1 MVTVQIYIAAGY
13 SHFMFESS
21 LWSPENIAIVVAV
34 LLLAGFVKGVVGLG
48 LPTVS
53 LGLLTAVFGLK
64 AAIAL
69 MLVPS
74 FATNLVQGLVGG
86 ELAQIMR
93 RLWLLLVVVCISIW
107 LSSALLAGADTAILS
122 AVLGL
127 SLCLYSGLSL
137 TRPQVEAPR
146 DKERWLSPLVG
157 AINGGL
163 TGLTGSF
170 VMPGVLYLQALGFP
184 RDVFIQAM
192 GVLFTVSTV
201 ALAGSM
207 SGRGLLTADLGLL
220 SIVGLIPAFAGMYI
234 GQKVRKRLSEER
246 FRQVFFISVGV
257 LGAYIF
263 VRSLL

>member
-1 MVTVQIYIAAGY
+1 
-13 SHFMFESS
+13 MFEAS
-21 LWSPENIAIVVAV
+21 LWSPENIIIVIAV

-86 ELAQIMR
+86 ELRQIMC
-93 RLWLLLVVVCISIW
+93 RLWLLLVVACIAIW
-107 LSSALLAGADTAILS
+107 LSSALLAAADTAILS

-127 SLCLYSGLSL
+127 SLCLYSSLSL
-137 TRPQVEAPR
+137 TRPQVQAPS

-170 VMPGVLYLQALGFP
+170 VVPGVLYLQALGFQ

-220 SIVGLIPAFAGMYI
+220 SMVGLVPAFAGMFI

-246 FRQVFFISVGV
+246 FRKIFFISVGV
-257 LGAYIF
+257 LGAYII
-263 VRSLL
+263 VRSLV

>member
-1 MVTVQIYIAAGY
+1 
-13 SHFMFESS
+13 
-21 LWSPENIAIVVAV
+21 
-34 LLLAGFVKGVVGLG
+34 
-48 LPTVS
+48 
-53 LGLLTAVFGLK
+53 LTAVFGLK

-86 ELAQIMR
+86 ELRQIMC
-93 RLWLLLVVVCISIW
+93 RLWLLLVVACIAIW

-137 TRPQVEAPR
+137 TRPQVQAPS

-170 VMPGVLYLQALGFP
+170 VVPGVLYLQALGFQ

-192 GVLFTVSTV
+192 GVLFTVSTL

-220 SIVGLIPAFAGMYI
+220 SMVGLVPAFAGMYV
-234 GQKVRKRLSEER
+234 GQKVRKRLSEEC
-246 FRQVFFISVGV
+246 FRQIFFISVGV
-257 LGAYIF
+257 LGAYII
-263 VRSLL
+263 VRSLV

>member
-1 MVTVQIYIAAGY
+1 
-13 SHFMFESS
+13 MFEAS
-21 LWSPENIAIVVAV
+21 LWSPENITIVIAV

-86 ELAQIMR
+86 ELRQIMC
-93 RLWLLLVVVCISIW
+93 RLWLLLVVACIAIW
-107 LSSALLAGADTAILS
+107 LSSGLLAGADTAILS

-127 SLCLYSGLSL
+127 SLCLYSGLNL
-137 TRPQVEAPR
+137 TRPQVQAPS

-170 VMPGVLYLQALGFP
+170 VVPGVLYLQALGFQ

-220 SIVGLIPAFAGMYI
+220 SMVGLVPAFAGMYI
-234 GQKVRKRLSEER
+234 GRKVRKRLSEER
-246 FRQVFFISVGV
+246 FRQIFFISVGV
-257 LGAYIF
+257 LGAYII
-263 VRSLL
+263 VRSLF

>member
-1 MVTVQIYIAAGY
+1 
-13 SHFMFESS
+13 MFESS
-21 LWSPENIAIVVAV
+21 LWSPESIAVVVTV

-93 RLWLLLVVVCISIW
+93 RLWLLLVVACITIW
-107 LSSALLAGADTAILS
+107 LSSAQLAGADTATLS
-122 AVLGL
+122 AVLGM

-137 TRPQVEAPR
+137 TRPQVQAPP

-170 VMPGVLYLQALGFP
+170 VVPGVLYLQALGFS

-220 SIVGLIPAFAGMYI
+220 SMVGLIPAFAGMYI
-234 GQKVRKRLSEER
+234 GQRVRKRLSEER

-257 LGAYIF
+257 LGAYIV

>member
-1 MVTVQIYIAAGY
+1 
-13 SHFMFESS
+13 MFDSS
-21 LWSPENIAIVVAV
+21 LWSPESVAIVAAV

-74 FATNLVQGLVGG
+74 FATNIVQGLTGG
-86 ELAQIMR
+86 ALKEILG
-93 RLWLLLVVVCISIW
+93 RLWFLLAVACVAIW
-107 LSSALLAGADTAILS
+107 LFSALLAGGDTAILS
-122 AVLGL
+122 AILGL
-127 SLCLYSGLSL
+127 SLCLYGGLSL
-137 TRPQVEAPR
+137 TRPQVQAPG
-146 DKERWLSPLVG
+146 DKEQWLSPLIG

-170 VMPGVLYLQALGFP
+170 VVPGVLYLQALGWP
-184 RDVFIQAM
+184 RDIFIQAM

-201 ALAGSM
+201 ALGISM
-207 SGRGLLTADLGLL
+207 TGRGLLSADLGLL
-220 SIVGLIPAFAGMYI
+220 SFVGLVPAFIGMHI
-234 GQKVRKRLSEER
+234 GQKVRKRLSEAR
-246 FRQVFFISVGV
+246 FRQVFFISVAV
-257 LGAYIF
+257 LGAYTI

>member
-1 MVTVQIYIAAGY
+1 
-13 SHFMFESS
+13 MFDSA
-21 LWSPENIAIVVAV
+21 LWSPENMAIVAAV

-74 FATNLVQGLVGG
+74 FATNVVQGALGG
-86 ELAQIMR
+86 SLGEIMR
-93 RLWLLLVVVCISIW
+93 RLWVLLVVACIAIW
-107 LSSALLAGADTAILS
+107 LSSALLAGSDTALLS
-122 AVLGL
+122 VVLGL

-137 TRPQVEAPR
+137 TRPQVAAPPE
-146 DKERWLSPLVG
+146 KERWLSPLVG
-157 AINGGL
+157 AVNGAL

-170 VMPGVLYLQALGFP
+170 VVPGVLYLQALGMP

-201 ALAGSM
+201 ALAFSM
-207 SGRGLLTADLGLL
+207 SGRGLLPTELGLL
-220 SIVGLIPAFAGMYI
+220 SCVGLVPAFVGMYI
-234 GQKVRKRLSEER
+234 GQKLRKRLSEER
-246 FRQVFFISVGV
+246 FRQVFFVSVGV
-257 LGAYIF
+257 LGAYIIA
-263 VRSLL
+263 RSLL

>member
-1 MVTVQIYIAAGY
+1 
-13 SHFMFESS
+13 MFEAS
-21 LWSPENIAIVVAV
+21 LWSPENITIVIAV

-86 ELAQIMR
+86 ELGQIMR
-93 RLWLLLVVVCISIW
+93 RLWLLLVVACIAIW
-107 LSSALLAGADTAILS
+107 LSSGLLAGADTAILS

-137 TRPQVEAPR
+137 TRPQVQAPS

-170 VMPGVLYLQALGFP
+170 VVPGVLYLQALGFQ

-220 SIVGLIPAFAGMYI
+220 SMVGLIPAFAGMYI

-246 FRQVFFISVGV
+246 FRQIFFISVGV
-257 LGAYIF
+257 LGAYII
-263 VRSLL
+263 VRSLV

>member
-1 MVTVQIYIAAGY
+1 
-13 SHFMFESS
+13 MFEAS
-21 LWSPENIAIVVAV
+21 LWSPENITIVIAV

-86 ELAQIMR
+86 ELGQIMR
-93 RLWLLLVVVCISIW
+93 RLWLLLVVACIAIW
-107 LSSALLAGADTAILS
+107 LSSGLLAGADTAILS

-137 TRPQVEAPR
+137 TRPQVQAPS

-170 VMPGVLYLQALGFP
+170 VVPGVLYLQALGFQ

-220 SIVGLIPAFAGMYI
+220 SMVGLIPAFAGMYI

-246 FRQVFFISVGV
+246 FRQIFFISVGV
-257 LGAYIF
+257 LGAYII
-263 VRSLL
+263 VRSLF

>member
-1 MVTVQIYIAAGY
+1 
-13 SHFMFESS
+13 MFEAS
-21 LWSPENIAIVVAV
+21 LWSPENITIVIAV

-86 ELAQIMR
+86 ELRQIMY
-93 RLWLLLVVVCISIW
+93 RLWLLLVVACIAIW
-107 LSSALLAGADTAILS
+107 LSSGLLAGADTAILS

-137 TRPQVEAPR
+137 TRPQVQAPS

-170 VMPGVLYLQALGFP
+170 VVPGVLYLQALGFQ

-220 SIVGLIPAFAGMYI
+220 SMVGLIPAFAGMYI

-246 FRQVFFISVGV
+246 FRQIFFISVGV
-257 LGAYIF
+257 LGAYII
-263 VRSLL
+263 VRSLV

>member
-1 MVTVQIYIAAGY
+1 M
-13 SHFMFESS
+13 
-21 LWSPENIAIVVAV
+21 IVSAV

-74 FATNLVQGLVGG
+74 FATNLVQGLIGG
-86 ELAQIMR
+86 QLREIMR
-93 RLWLLLVVVCISIW
+93 RLWLLLVVACIAIW
-107 LSSALLAGADTAILS
+107 MSSALLAGADTVLLS
-122 AVLGL
+122 VVLGL

-137 TRPQVEAPR
+137 SRPQVQAPAE
-146 DKERWLSPLVG
+146 KERWLSPLVG

-170 VMPGVLYLQALGFP
+170 VVPGVLYLQALGFP
-184 RDVFIQAM
+184 RDTFIQAM

-201 ALAGSM
+201 ALAASM
-207 SGRGLLTADLGLL
+207 SGRGILPADLGIL
-220 SIVGLIPAFAGMYI
+220 SCVGLIPAFAGMYI

-246 FRQVFFISVGV
+246 FRQVFFISVGI
-257 LGAYIF
+257 LGGYIIL
-263 VRSLL
+263 RSVI